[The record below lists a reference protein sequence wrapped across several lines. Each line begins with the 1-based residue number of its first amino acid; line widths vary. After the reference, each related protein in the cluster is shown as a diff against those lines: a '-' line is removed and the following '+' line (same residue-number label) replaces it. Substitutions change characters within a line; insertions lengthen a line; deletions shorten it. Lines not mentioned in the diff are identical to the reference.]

1 MLNLFAC
8 VAIRS
13 TNGRRLAILRS
24 LIGNQ
29 QVVSSSLIFG
39 SIESIVPR
47 VILPGL
53 NERDLPTG
61 KTLGPT
67 VPFLASQLSSTPPS
81 SHAALTF
88 STARR
93 SG

>member
-1 MLNLFAC
+1 
-8 VAIRS
+8 
-13 TNGRRLAILRS
+13 
-24 LIGNQ
+24 
-29 QVVSSSLIFG
+29 
-39 SIESIVPR
+39 